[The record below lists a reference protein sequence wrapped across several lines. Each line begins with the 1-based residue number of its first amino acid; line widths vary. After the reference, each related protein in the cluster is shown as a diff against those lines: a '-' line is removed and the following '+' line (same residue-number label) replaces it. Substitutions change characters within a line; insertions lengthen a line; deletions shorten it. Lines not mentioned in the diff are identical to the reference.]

1 MVIAEAE
8 PKHLLMK
15 SASHIS
21 LFCAPPLIPTPG
33 FITREREREEREGAL
48 VGVCL
53 CVSES
58 YPMSKPITVYRLRF
72 CHSRSLSSLTD
83 APLGSSGLCFKV
95 CALLSAWLH
104 DSMCRNRIL
113 SRWVPLRTRS
123 RQRGNFSVRR
133 GAAEPRVSPW
143 EKKKFERINWR
154 PCACSDTPLP
164 PRFAHFLPNPLGKK
178 MQKSVR
184 YNEGHAL
191 FLSVVA
197 RKEGTK
203 RGFLSKKTAENSRW
217 HEKFFALYQNVLF
230 YFENE
235 QSARPSGIYLLE
247 GCTCER
253 VPAPK
258 MSTTGKEALEKQ
270 VRALSSASGDWMH
283 RTPLLIRSHRDFS
296 PDCTTFWNQFPD
308 NFRDL
313 FCSHTY
319 THTYTSLT
327 QNLMLLSLWGHT

>member
-1 MVIAEAE
+1 
-8 PKHLLMK
+8 
-15 SASHIS
+15 
-21 LFCAPPLIPTPG
+21 
-33 FITREREREEREGAL
+33 
-48 VGVCL
+48 
-53 CVSES
+53 
-58 YPMSKPITVYRLRF
+58 
-72 CHSRSLSSLTD
+72 
-83 APLGSSGLCFKV
+83 
-95 CALLSAWLH
+95 
-104 DSMCRNRIL
+104 
-113 SRWVPLRTRS
+113 
-123 RQRGNFSVRR
+123 
-133 GAAEPRVSPW
+133 
-143 EKKKFERINWR
+143 
-154 PCACSDTPLP
+154 
-164 PRFAHFLPNPLGKK
+164 

-270 VRALSSASGDWMH
+270 VSSAPQRG
-283 RTPLLIRSHRDFS
+283 TG
-296 PDCTTFWNQFPD
+296 CTEP
-308 NFRDL
+308 R
-313 FCSHTY
+313 C
-319 THTYTSLT
+319 
-327 QNLMLLSLWGHT
+327 

>member
-1 MVIAEAE
+1 
-8 PKHLLMK
+8 MK
-15 SASHIS
+15 ASSGDHVLAVKSSAI
-21 LFCAPPLIPTPG
+21 FP
-33 FITREREREEREGAL
+33 
-48 VGVCL
+48 
-53 CVSES
+53 
-58 YPMSKPITVYRLRF
+58 
-72 CHSRSLSSLTD
+72 LSS
-83 APLGSSGLCFKV
+83 
-95 CALLSAWLH
+95 
-104 DSMCRNRIL
+104 
-113 SRWVPLRTRS
+113 
-123 RQRGNFSVRR
+123 
-133 GAAEPRVSPW
+133 EPVD
-143 EKKKFERINWR
+143 I
-154 PCACSDTPLP
+154 
-164 PRFAHFLPNPLGKK
+164 

-270 VRALSSASGDWMH
+270 VREAPSAELDAQN
-283 RTPLLIRSHRDFS
+283 PPRS
-296 PDCTTFWNQFPD
+296 FP
-308 NFRDL
+308 
-313 FCSHTY
+313 
-319 THTYTSLT
+319 
-327 QNLMLLSLWGHT
+327 